1 VTSHFKEQPLVD
13 ATSPVHK
20 LAQSASPR
28 GKNQALD
35 TQLDQLLAE
44 ASESGLSDRA
54 VLDAVFSWA
63 AGRAYE
69 KGGYPVARTIMLN
82 TLEEVL
88 LREVCDKTAA

>member
-1 VTSHFKEQPLVD
+1 MT
-13 ATSPVHK
+13 ATSPVRK
-20 LAQSASPR
+20 LAQSALKR
-28 GKNQALD
+28 CKNQALD
-35 TQLDQLLAE
+35 TQLDRLLAKAGE
-44 ASESGLSDRA
+44 GGLSDRA

-69 KGGYPVARTIMLN
+69 NGGYPVARTIMLN